1 MSENTT
7 KAWKGFDKNLAC
19 RGHQFVIGETHTI
32 KGEPRICAHGFHACE
47 QPLDVLIYYP
57 VATSRFAEVILH
69 GNVVRHDDDSK
80 AAVATIE
87 IVREV
92 SYADLWR
99 AHRAMIQEISKE
111 SSATGYRGHAS
122 ATGDSGHAS
131 ATGYRGHASATGDRG
146 HASATG
152 YSGHA
157 NATGDRGISV
167 SIGRYGTASSRGWLV
182 LARYDDDWNVVEV
195 KAAKCGEGGLRPG
208 VTYTIDEKTGEI
220 VEATP

>member
-1 MSENTT
+1 MVGWRMSENTT

-111 SSATGYRGHAS
+111 SSATG
-122 ATGDSGHAS
+122 DS
-131 ATGYRGHASATGDRG
+131 G

-157 NATGDRGISV
+157 SATGDSGISV

>member
-1 MSENTT
+1 MVGWRMSENTT

-111 SSATGYRGHAS
+111 SSATGDR
-122 ATGDSGHAS
+122 GHAS
-131 ATGYRGHASATGDRG
+131 ATGYRGHAS
-146 HASATG
+146 
-152 YSGHA
+152 
-157 NATGDRGISV
+157 ATGDRGISV

>member
-1 MSENTT
+1 MVGWRMSENTT

-99 AHRAMIQEISKE
+99 AHRAMIQEILKE
-111 SSATGYRGHAS
+111 S
-122 ATGDSGHAS
+122 
-131 ATGYRGHASATGDRG
+131 SATGDRG

-152 YSGHA
+152 YRGHA
-157 NATGDRGISV
+157 SATGDRGISV

>member
-1 MSENTT
+1 MVGWRMSENTT

-111 SSATGYRGHAS
+111 SSATGDSGHAS
-122 ATGDSGHAS
+122 ATGDS
-131 ATGYRGHASATGDRG
+131 
-146 HASATG
+146 
-152 YSGHA
+152 
-157 NATGDRGISV
+157 GISV

>member
-1 MSENTT
+1 MVGWRMSENTT

-122 ATGDSGHAS
+122 ATGYSGHAS
-131 ATGYRGHASATGDRG
+131 
-146 HASATG
+146 
-152 YSGHA
+152 
-157 NATGDRGISV
+157 ATGDRGISV

>member
-1 MSENTT
+1 MVGWRMSENTT

-111 SSATGYRGHAS
+111 SSATGYS
-122 ATGDSGHAS
+122 
-131 ATGYRGHASATGDRG
+131 GHASATGDRG
-146 HASATG
+146 HAS
-152 YSGHA
+152 
-157 NATGDRGISV
+157 ATGDRGISV

-195 KAAKCGEGGLRPG
+195 KAAKCGEDGLRPG

>member
-1 MSENTT
+1 MVGWRMSENTT

-131 ATGYRGHASATGDRG
+131 ATGDSG

-152 YSGHA
+152 YRGHA
-157 NATGDRGISV
+157 I
-167 SIGRYGTASSRGWLV
+167 
-182 LARYDDDWNVVEV
+182 
-195 KAAKCGEGGLRPG
+195 
-208 VTYTIDEKTGEI
+208 
-220 VEATP
+220 

>member
-1 MSENTT
+1 MVGWRMSENTT

-122 ATGDSGHAS
+122 ATGYSGHAS
-131 ATGYRGHASATGDRG
+131 ATGYSGHASATGDRG
-146 HASATG
+146 HAS
-152 YSGHA
+152 
-157 NATGDRGISV
+157 ATGDRGISV

>member
-1 MSENTT
+1 MVGWRMSENTT

-122 ATGDSGHAS
+122 ATGDSG
-131 ATGYRGHASATGDRG
+131 
-146 HASATG
+146 
-152 YSGHA
+152 
-157 NATGDRGISV
+157 ISV

>member
-146 HASATG
+146 
-152 YSGHA
+152 
-157 NATGDRGISV
+157 ISV

>member
-1 MSENTT
+1 MVGWRMSENTT

-111 SSATGYRGHAS
+111 SSATGY
-122 ATGDSGHAS
+122 SGHAS
-131 ATGYRGHASATGDRG
+131 ATGYRGHAS
-146 HASATG
+146 
-152 YSGHA
+152 
-157 NATGDRGISV
+157 ATGDRGISV